1 MFINILALTLE
12 TLSYAL
18 FINCAMGLDLR
29 KRFSVWTYVYVL
41 VSVIFIEWINHSS
54 IDYQWSMLVYIF
66 SFAYCYFMVKDIC
79 RAFFASVSGI
89 IVITFLEMLLLFP
102 VLFIQRYIIISNDHL
117 SLIINGGIFTAVIF
131 FFVHEKWDIKLCK
144 IYEIIKS
151 KMYFL
156 ALILV
161 CFLIFL
167 YEIRDRTTIGS
178 MLLFR
183 FLIYFLTI
191 LAIVLLWHREVVK
204 NLKQKY
210 ENEQLLLYSQAYDS
224 ALKNLQ
230 ARQHEFNNHLNNIV
244 NMHVVH
250 KDYKSLVNSQRE
262 YVHDLKVSYQFR
274 DILNIKQPVLSGF
287 LYLEFTKYE
296 DVDADVLYRIETED
310 VTSFIP
316 VVELIEVLAA
326 LMDNAFQE
334 LAALPEEVSG
344 KFCLD
349 ILEEEEVLEICVRN
363 TIAEDIPYDRLIHFC
378 DRGYSTKEPE
388 HGMGL
393 FNAKNMILKHSGKLS
408 IETSKIQE
416 EYWICFT
423 CSLKRKKKP

>member
-1 MFINILALTLE
+1 MFINILALALE

-18 FINCAMGLDLR
+18 FINCAMGLDIR
-29 KRFSVWTYVYVL
+29 KQFPVWTYVYVL
-41 VSVIFIEWINHSS
+41 VSIIFIEWINHFSV
-54 IDYQWSMLVYIF
+54 DYQWSMLVYLF
-66 SFAYCYFMVKDIC
+66 SFAYCYFMAKDIS

-89 IVITFLEMLLLFP
+89 VVITFLEMILLFP
-102 VLFIQRYIIISNDHL
+102 LFFIQKYFAIRNDYF
-117 SLIINGGIFTAVIF
+117 SLIINGGIFAAVVF
-131 FFVHEKWDIKLCK
+131 FLVYKKWDVRLCK
-144 IYEIIKS
+144 VYEIIKRR
-151 KMYFL
+151 MYFL
-156 ALILV
+156 ALILA

-167 YEIRDRTTIGS
+167 YEIRTRTMIGS
-178 MLLFR
+178 MLFFR
-183 FLIYFLTI
+183 FLIYVLTI
-191 LAIVLLWHREVVK
+191 LAIVLLWHREVVE

-230 ARQHEFNNHLNNIV
+230 ARQHEFNNHLNNIA

-250 KDYKSLVNSQRE
+250 KDYESLVNSQRE
-262 YVHDLKVSYQFR
+262 YVRELKESYQFR
-274 DILNIKQPVLSGF
+274 DVLNIKQPVLSGF

-310 VTSFIP
+310 VTSFMP
-316 VVELIEVLAA
+316 VVELIEILAA

-334 LAALPEEVSG
+334 LAVLPEAVPG

-349 ILEEEEVLEICVRN
+349 ILEEEENLEIRVKN
-363 TIAEDIPYDRLIHFC
+363 TIAEDIPYHRLIHFC
-378 DRGYSTKEPE
+378 DRGYSTKEPG

-393 FNAKNMILKHSGKLS
+393 FNAKNMILKHSGKIS
-408 IETSKIQE
+408 IETAKIQN